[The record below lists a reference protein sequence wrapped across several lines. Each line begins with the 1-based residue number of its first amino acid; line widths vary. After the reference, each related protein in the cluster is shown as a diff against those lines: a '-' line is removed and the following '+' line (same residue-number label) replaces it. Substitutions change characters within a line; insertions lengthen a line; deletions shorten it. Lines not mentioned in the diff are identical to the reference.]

1 MYGRFVESRSRIVMW
16 AKKGTLAIIDQGLIS
31 GSNFLI
37 AVLLARWLPPE
48 QYGAFALAFECFVL
62 LYVVYNGLIIE
73 PMSVLG
79 SSTYKDCFRE
89 YLGVLLRMQMA
100 AAFITVLLLGGS
112 ALVLYEFGGTGSLS
126 QAFLGI
132 MIAAPCM
139 LFFWA
144 SRGAMYVRLAP
155 RSAVLGGLLYCAILL
170 SGLVLAYKL
179 QLISPFVA
187 FLTMSVGAVFAAAVL
202 LRRLN
207 VSLIITP

>member
-1 MYGRFVESRSRIVMW
+1 MESYSMYGRFVESRSRIVMW

-62 LYVVYNGLIIE
+62 LYDVYNGLIIE

-89 YLGVLLRMQMA
+89 YLGVRLRMQMA

-112 ALVLYEFGGTGSLS
+112 PLVLYDFGGRGSLS
-126 QAFLGI
+126 HA
-132 MIAAPCM
+132 
-139 LFFWA
+139 
-144 SRGAMYVRLAP
+144 YV
-155 RSAVLGGLLYCAILL
+155 
-170 SGLVLAYKL
+170 
-179 QLISPFVA
+179 
-187 FLTMSVGAVFAAAVL
+187 
-202 LRRLN
+202 
-207 VSLIITP
+207 